1 MEVREGRGKDHGPW
15 VTSGSLLR
23 RVNSAVLLNLPFTD
37 GEFSLLGVLA
47 RAEGDTICKQN
58 TLVFSGA
65 Q

>member
-23 RVNSAVLLNLPFTD
+23 RVSSAVLLNLPFYRW
-37 GEFSLLGVLA
+37 EFPFLGVAA
-47 RAEGDTICKQN
+47 RAEGDTVRKQN